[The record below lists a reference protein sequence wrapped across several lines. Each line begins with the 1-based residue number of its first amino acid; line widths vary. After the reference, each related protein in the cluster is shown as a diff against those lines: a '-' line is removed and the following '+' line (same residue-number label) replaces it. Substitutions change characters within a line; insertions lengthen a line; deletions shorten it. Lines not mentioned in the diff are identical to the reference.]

1 MSDNTL
7 QARTLQARPS
17 NRLPYAVAIAVFL
30 LLPWR
35 PVNGFYIFLAQ
46 TFFYTAIAV
55 TGLNLLLGLSG
66 QMSIGQAGFY
76 ALGAYGSALTS
87 LKLGWPVPLSITFG
101 VLIAAVGG
109 GLVGVFAL
117 RTRGLYL
124 AMTTLAVGY
133 ILDIIGQ
140 RWISLTGGAMGL
152 SGVPS
157 LDLGFPKMSATVFFY
172 VSGASLIVVQLLADF
187 INQSRLGRNLRAI
200 RESEV
205 FAASVGVEVSLWKAA
220 IFAFAAALAGLGGAF
235 FAHQSGYVGSDA
247 FSVRLSI
254 AFLIA
259 TVVGGLG
266 TKTGP
271 LLGTLILLAIVEVI
285 AGIDKYGLLIYGAI
299 LLIVLLAFPKGAAG
313 VIGSLT
319 QRFKGGAGNVAVK
332 SGQNGDSQSGQHGG
346 GTNAATLASIG
357 AGGTTDITDNFT
369 AGAVAN
375 GGAAKSTSESGALV
389 GLATSNTSALPVQQN
404 SNTSLSVQGISKSY
418 SGLKAVD
425 QVSVEVKPNTI
436 HGLIGPNGAGKST
449 IINMI
454 AGIYRADEG
463 SIHLGDLDLSSLDI
477 AKRANLGLAR
487 TFQNLQ
493 LIEGVSVL
501 DNVLLGIA
509 HKHSYGKDFVTWLSG
524 GELEGDERKEA
535 FAILEFF
542 GLAQFAD
549 RLPTQLPYGHRKLI
563 ELARAIAQRPKMLL
577 LDEPIA
583 GMNTQEAKAIAQVI
597 RKLREH
603 GITILL
609 VEHNME
615 FVMSVCDTISVLNFG
630 KLIACGTPAE
640 IQNNPEVIEAYLGTG
655 AKK

>member
-17 NRLPYAVAIAVFL
+17 NRLPYAIAIAIFL
-30 LLPWR
+30 LLPWLS
-35 PVNGFYIFLAQ
+35 VNGFYIFLAQ

-101 VLIAAVGG
+101 VLIAAIGG

-133 ILDIIGQ
+133 ILDIVGQ

-172 VSGASLIVVQLLADF
+172 VSGASLIIVQLLADF

-205 FAASVGVEVSLWKAA
+205 FAASVGVDVSLWKAA

-254 AFLIA
+254 ALLIA

-271 LLGTLILLAIVEVI
+271 LLGTLILMAIVEVI
-285 AGIDKYGLLIYGAI
+285 ADIHKYGLLIYGSI

-313 VIGSLT
+313 LISSLAL
-319 QRFKGGAGNVAVK
+319 RFKGGTSL
-332 SGQNGDSQSGQHGG
+332 SGTSTGASSDASATATATPSDSGRDAPG
-346 GTNAATLASIG
+346 NAAASDLAP
-357 AGGTTDITDNFT
+357 
-369 AGAVAN
+369 
-375 GGAAKSTSESGALV
+375 
-389 GLATSNTSALPVQQN
+389 ATSNTGALPMQQGG
-404 SNTSLSVQGISKSY
+404 NTSLSIQGISKSY

-501 DNVLLGIA
+501 DNVLLGVA
-509 HKHSYGKDFVTWLSG
+509 HKHSYGKDFVTFISG

-640 IQNNPEVIEAYLGTG
+640 IQNNSEVIEAYLGTG

>member
-17 NRLPYAVAIAVFL
+17 NRLPYAIAIAIFL
-30 LLPWR
+30 LLPWL

-101 VLIAAVGG
+101 VLIAAIGG

-133 ILDIIGQ
+133 ILDIVGQ

-172 VSGASLIVVQLLADF
+172 VSGASLIIVQLLADF

-205 FAASVGVEVSLWKAA
+205 FAASVGVDVSLWKAA

-254 AFLIA
+254 ALLIA

-271 LLGTLILLAIVEVI
+271 LLGTLILMAIVEVI
-285 AGIDKYGLLIYGAI
+285 ADIHKYGLLIYGSI

-313 VIGSLT
+313 LISSLAL
-319 QRFKGGAGNVAVK
+319 RFKGGTSLSGTSANASSDSSATATATPDNAGRDAPA
-332 SGQNGDSQSGQHGG
+332 
-346 GTNAATLASIG
+346 NAAASNLAP
-357 AGGTTDITDNFT
+357 A
-369 AGAVAN
+369 
-375 GGAAKSTSESGALV
+375 TSKTGAL
-389 GLATSNTSALPVQQN
+389 PMQQGG
-404 SNTSLSVQGISKSY
+404 NTSLSIHGISKSY

-463 SIHLGDLDLSSLDI
+463 SIHLGELDLSSLDI

-501 DNVLLGIA
+501 DNVLLGVA
-509 HKHSYGKDFVTWLSG
+509 HKHSYGKDFVTFISG
-524 GELEGDERKEA
+524 AELEGDERKEA

-615 FVMSVCDTISVLNFG
+615 FVMSVCDTVSVLNFG

>member
-7 QARTLQARPS
+7 QAHTLQVRPS
-17 NRLPYAVAIAVFL
+17 NRLPYAIAIATFL
-30 LLPWR
+30 LLPWL

-55 TGLNLLLGLSG
+55 IGLNLLLGLSG

-101 VLIAAVGG
+101 VLIAAIGG

-133 ILDIIGQ
+133 ILDIVGQ

-172 VSGASLIVVQLLADF
+172 VSGASLIIVQLLADF

-205 FAASVGVEVSLWKAA
+205 FAASVGVDVSLWKAA

-254 AFLIA
+254 ALLIA

-271 LLGTLILLAIVEVI
+271 LLGTLILMAIVEVI
-285 AGIDKYGLLIYGAI
+285 ADIHKYGLLIYGSI

-313 VIGSLT
+313 LISSLAL
-319 QRFKGGAGNVAVK
+319 RFKGGTSL
-332 SGQNGDSQSGQHGG
+332 SGTSTGASSDASATTTAAPGDSGRDAPA
-346 GTNAATLASIG
+346 NAAASGLA
-357 AGGTTDITDNFT
+357 
-369 AGAVAN
+369 
-375 GGAAKSTSESGALV
+375 
-389 GLATSNTSALPVQQN
+389 LATSNTGALPMQQGG
-404 SNTSLSVQGISKSY
+404 NTSLSIQRISKSY

-501 DNVLLGIA
+501 DNVLLGIT
-509 HKHSYGKDFVTWLSG
+509 HKHSYGKDFVTFISG
-524 GELEGDERKEA
+524 GELEGDERNEA

-615 FVMSVCDTISVLNFG
+615 FVMSVCDTVSVLNFG

>member
-7 QARTLQARPS
+7 QARTLQTRPS
-17 NRLPYAVAIAVFL
+17 NRLPYAIAIAIFL
-30 LLPWR
+30 LLPWL

-101 VLIAAVGG
+101 VLIAAIGG

-133 ILDIIGQ
+133 ILDIVGQ

-172 VSGASLIVVQLLADF
+172 VSGASLIIVQLLADF

-205 FAASVGVEVSLWKAA
+205 FAASVGVDVSLWKAA

-254 AFLIA
+254 ALLIA

-271 LLGTLILLAIVEVI
+271 LLGTLILMAIVEVI
-285 AGIDKYGLLIYGAI
+285 ADIHKYGLLIYGSI

-313 VIGSLT
+313 LISSLAL
-319 QRFKGGAGNVAVK
+319 RFKGGTSSSGTSANASSDSSATATATPDNAGRDAPA
-332 SGQNGDSQSGQHGG
+332 
-346 GTNAATLASIG
+346 NAAASELAP
-357 AGGTTDITDNFT
+357 A
-369 AGAVAN
+369 
-375 GGAAKSTSESGALV
+375 TSKTGAL
-389 GLATSNTSALPVQQN
+389 PMQQGG
-404 SNTSLSVQGISKSY
+404 NTSLSIQGISKSY

-477 AKRANLGLAR
+477 AERANLGLAR

-583 GMNTQEAKAIAQVI
+583 GMNAQEAKAIAQVI

-630 KLIACGTPAE
+630 KLIACGTPTE

>member
-17 NRLPYAVAIAVFL
+17 NRLPYAIAIAIFL
-30 LLPWR
+30 LLPWL

-101 VLIAAVGG
+101 VLIAAIGG

-133 ILDIIGQ
+133 ILDIVGQ

-172 VSGASLIVVQLLADF
+172 VSGASLIIVQLLADF

-205 FAASVGVEVSLWKAA
+205 FAASVGVDVSLWKAA

-254 AFLIA
+254 ALLIA

-271 LLGTLILLAIVEVI
+271 LLGTLILMAIVEVI
-285 AGIDKYGLLIYGAI
+285 ADIHKYGLLIYGSI
-299 LLIVLLAFPKGAAG
+299 LLVVLLAFPKGAAG
-313 VIGSLT
+313 LISSLAL
-319 QRFKGGAGNVAVK
+319 RFKGGTSL
-332 SGQNGDSQSGQHGG
+332 SGTSTVVSSDASATATAAPGDSGRDAPG
-346 GTNAATLASIG
+346 NAAASDLAP
-357 AGGTTDITDNFT
+357 
-369 AGAVAN
+369 
-375 GGAAKSTSESGALV
+375 
-389 GLATSNTSALPVQQN
+389 ATSNTGALPMQQGG
-404 SNTSLSVQGISKSY
+404 NTSLSIQGISKSY

-501 DNVLLGIA
+501 DNVLLGVA
-509 HKHSYGKDFVTWLSG
+509 HKHSYGKDFVTFISG

>member
-17 NRLPYAVAIAVFL
+17 NRLPYAIAIAIFL
-30 LLPWR
+30 LLPWL

-101 VLIAAVGG
+101 VLIAAIGG

-133 ILDIIGQ
+133 ILDIVGQ

-172 VSGASLIVVQLLADF
+172 VSGASLIIVQLLADF

-205 FAASVGVEVSLWKAA
+205 FAASVGVDVSLWKAA

-254 AFLIA
+254 ALLIA

-271 LLGTLILLAIVEVI
+271 LLGTLILMAIVEVI
-285 AGIDKYGLLIYGAI
+285 ADIHKYGLLIYGSI

-313 VIGSLT
+313 LISSLAL
-319 QRFKGGAGNVAVK
+319 RFKGGTSLSGTSTGASSVASATATVAPSD
-332 SGQNGDSQSGQHGG
+332 SGRDAPA
-346 GTNAATLASIG
+346 NAAASDLAP
-357 AGGTTDITDNFT
+357 
-369 AGAVAN
+369 
-375 GGAAKSTSESGALV
+375 
-389 GLATSNTSALPVQQN
+389 ATSNTGALPMQQGG
-404 SNTSLSVQGISKSY
+404 NTSLSIQGISKSY

-501 DNVLLGIA
+501 DNVLLGVA
-509 HKHSYGKDFVTWLSG
+509 HKHSYGKDFVTFISG

>member
-7 QARTLQARPS
+7 QARTLQAPPS
-17 NRLPYAVAIAVFL
+17 NRLPYAIAIAIFL
-30 LLPWR
+30 LLPWL

-101 VLIAAVGG
+101 VLIAAIGG

-133 ILDIIGQ
+133 ILDIVGQ

-172 VSGASLIVVQLLADF
+172 ASGTSLIIVQLLADF

-205 FAASVGVEVSLWKAA
+205 FAASVGVDVSLWKAA
-220 IFAFAAALAGLGGAF
+220 IFAFAAALAGLGGTF

-254 AFLIA
+254 ALLIA

-271 LLGTLILLAIVEVI
+271 LLGTLILMAIVEVI
-285 AGIDKYGLLIYGAI
+285 ADIHKYGLLIYGSI

-313 VIGSLT
+313 LISSLAL
-319 QRFKGGAGNVAVK
+319 RFKEGTSLSGTSTGASSDASATATAAPSD
-332 SGQNGDSQSGQHGG
+332 SGRDAPG
-346 GTNAATLASIG
+346 NAAASDLAP
-357 AGGTTDITDNFT
+357 
-369 AGAVAN
+369 
-375 GGAAKSTSESGALV
+375 
-389 GLATSNTSALPVQQN
+389 ATSNTGALPMQQGG
-404 SNTSLSVQGISKSY
+404 NTSLSIQGISKSY

-425 QVSVEVKPNTI
+425 QVSIEVKPNTI

-454 AGIYRADEG
+454 AGIYRTDEG
-463 SIHLGDLDLSSLDI
+463 SIHLGELDLSSLDI

-501 DNVLLGIA
+501 DNVLLGVA
-509 HKHSYGKDFVTWLSG
+509 HKHSYGKDFVTFISG

-597 RKLREH
+597 RKLRGH

>member
-17 NRLPYAVAIAVFL
+17 NRLPYAIAIAIFL
-30 LLPWR
+30 LLPWL

-101 VLIAAVGG
+101 VLIAAIGG

-133 ILDIIGQ
+133 ILDIVGQ

-172 VSGASLIVVQLLADF
+172 VSGASLIIVQLLADF

-205 FAASVGVEVSLWKAA
+205 FAASVGVDVSLWKAA

-254 AFLIA
+254 ALLIA

-271 LLGTLILLAIVEVI
+271 LLGTLILMAIVEVI
-285 AGIDKYGLLIYGAI
+285 ADIHKYGLLIYGSI
-299 LLIVLLAFPKGAAG
+299 LLTVLLAFPKGAAG
-313 VIGSLT
+313 LISNLAL
-319 QRFKGGAGNVAVK
+319 RFKGGTSL
-332 SGQNGDSQSGQHGG
+332 SGTSANASSDSSA
-346 GTNAATLASIG
+346 TATATPDNAARDAPANAAASDLAP
-357 AGGTTDITDNFT
+357 A
-369 AGAVAN
+369 
-375 GGAAKSTSESGALV
+375 TSKTGAL
-389 GLATSNTSALPVQQN
+389 PMQQGG
-404 SNTSLSVQGISKSY
+404 NTSLSIQGISKSY

-425 QVSVEVKPNTI
+425 QVSVKVKPNTI

-463 SIHLGDLDLSSLDI
+463 TIHLGDLDLSSLDI

-583 GMNTQEAKAIAQVI
+583 GMNAQEAKAIAQVI

-615 FVMSVCDTISVLNFG
+615 FVMAVCDTISVLNFG
-630 KLIACGTPAE
+630 KLIACGTPTE

>member
-7 QARTLQARPS
+7 HARTMQTRPS
-17 NRLPYAVAIAVFL
+17 NRLPYALAIAIFL
-30 LLPWR
+30 LLPWL
-35 PVNGFYIFLAQ
+35 PINGFYIFLAQ

-101 VLIAAVGG
+101 VLIAAIGG

-133 ILDIIGQ
+133 ILDIVGQ

-235 FAHQSGYVGSDA
+235 FAHQSGFVGSDA

-259 TVVGGLG
+259 AVVGGLG

-271 LLGTLILLAIVEVI
+271 LLGTLILLAIVELI

-313 VIGSLT
+313 VISSLT
-319 QRFKGGAGNVAVK
+319 QRFKGNA
-332 SGQNGDSQSGQHGG
+332 SSSRTIEGDQRSTQGG
-346 GTNAATLASIG
+346 IG
-357 AGGTTDITDNFT
+357 ATGDVNGAPTTVGHSS
-369 AGAVAN
+369 AEAPAN
-375 GGAAKSTSESGALV
+375 RAESALGRV
-389 GLATSNTSALPVQQN
+389 NSDSSALPVQHS

-463 SIHLGDLDLSSLDI
+463 SIHMGAIDLSSLDI

-509 HKHSYGKDFVTWLSG
+509 HKHSYGKDFVTWISG
-524 GELEGDERKEA
+524 GELEGDERQEA

>member
-17 NRLPYAVAIAVFL
+17 NRLPYAIAIAIFL
-30 LLPWR
+30 LLPWL

-101 VLIAAVGG
+101 VLIAAIGG

-133 ILDIIGQ
+133 ILDIVGQ

-172 VSGASLIVVQLLADF
+172 VSGASLIIVQLLADF

-205 FAASVGVEVSLWKAA
+205 FAASVGVDVSLWKAA

-254 AFLIA
+254 ALLIA

-271 LLGTLILLAIVEVI
+271 LLGTLILMAIVEVI
-285 AGIDKYGLLIYGAI
+285 ADIHKYGLLIYGSI
-299 LLIVLLAFPKGAAG
+299 LLTVLLAFPKGAAG
-313 VIGSLT
+313 LISNLAL
-319 QRFKGGAGNVAVK
+319 RFKGGTSL
-332 SGQNGDSQSGQHGG
+332 SGTSANASSDSSA
-346 GTNAATLASIG
+346 TATATPDNAARDAPANAAASDLAP
-357 AGGTTDITDNFT
+357 A
-369 AGAVAN
+369 
-375 GGAAKSTSESGALV
+375 TSKTGAL
-389 GLATSNTSALPVQQN
+389 PMQQGG
-404 SNTSLSVQGISKSY
+404 NTSLSIQGISKSY

-425 QVSVEVKPNTI
+425 QVSVKVKPNTI

-583 GMNTQEAKAIAQVI
+583 GMNAQEAKAIAQVI

-615 FVMSVCDTISVLNFG
+615 FVMAVCDTISVLNFG
-630 KLIACGTPAE
+630 KLIACGTPTE

>member
-7 QARTLQARPS
+7 QARSMQARPS
-17 NRLPYAVAIAVFL
+17 NRLPYAIAIAIFL
-30 LLPWR
+30 LLPWL
-35 PVNGFYIFLAQ
+35 PINGFYIFLAQ

-87 LKLGWPVPLSITFG
+87 LKLGWPVPLSIAFG

-133 ILDIIGQ
+133 ILDIVGQ

-152 SGVPS
+152 SGVPG
-157 LDLGFPKMSATVFFY
+157 LDLGFPNMSATVFFY
-172 VSGASLIVVQLLADF
+172 VSGGSLIIVQLLADF

-271 LLGTLILLAIVEVI
+271 LLGTLILMAIVEVI
-285 AGIDKYGLLIYGAI
+285 AGIDKYGLLIYGSI

-313 VIGSLT
+313 VISSLA
-319 QRFKGGAGNVAVK
+319 QRFKGGASNITTTSVQDGERTSAALVTQTVA
-332 SGQNGDSQSGQHGG
+332 
-346 GTNAATLASIG
+346 
-357 AGGTTDITDNFT
+357 DITGT
-369 AGAVAN
+369 VSSTGATISS
-375 GGAAKSTSESGALV
+375 STSAGVNDSSAQSTPGRGAL
-389 GLATSNTSALPVQQN
+389 PMQQGG
-404 SNTSLSVQGISKSY
+404 NTSLSVQGISKSY

-454 AGIYRADEG
+454 AGIYHADEG
-463 SIHLGDLDLSSLDI
+463 TIHLGDLDLSSLDI

-509 HKHSYGKDFVTWLSG
+509 HKHSYGSDFVTWLSG
-524 GELEGDERKEA
+524 GELESDERKEA

>member
-17 NRLPYAVAIAVFL
+17 NRLPYAIAIAIFL
-30 LLPWR
+30 LLPWL

-101 VLIAAVGG
+101 VLIAAIGG

-133 ILDIIGQ
+133 ILDIVGQ

-172 VSGASLIVVQLLADF
+172 VSGASLIIVQLLADF

-205 FAASVGVEVSLWKAA
+205 FAASVGVDVSLWKAA

-254 AFLIA
+254 ALLIA

-271 LLGTLILLAIVEVI
+271 LLGTLILMAIVEVI
-285 AGIDKYGLLIYGAI
+285 ADIHKYGLLIYGSI

-313 VIGSLT
+313 LISSLAL
-319 QRFKGGAGNVAVK
+319 RFKGGTSLSGTSANASSDSSAAATATPDNAGRDAPA
-332 SGQNGDSQSGQHGG
+332 
-346 GTNAATLASIG
+346 NAAASELAP
-357 AGGTTDITDNFT
+357 A
-369 AGAVAN
+369 
-375 GGAAKSTSESGALV
+375 TSKTGAL
-389 GLATSNTSALPVQQN
+389 PMQQGG
-404 SNTSLSVQGISKSY
+404 NTSLSIQGISKSY

-425 QVSVEVKPNTI
+425 QVSVEVKPKTI

-501 DNVLLGIA
+501 DNVLLGVA
-509 HKHSYGKDFVTWLSG
+509 HKHSYGKDFVTFIAG

-583 GMNTQEAKAIAQVI
+583 GMNTQEARAIAQVI

>member
-17 NRLPYAVAIAVFL
+17 NRLPYAIAIAIFL
-30 LLPWR
+30 LLPWL
-35 PVNGFYIFLAQ
+35 PVNGFYVFLAQ

-101 VLIAAVGG
+101 VLIAAIGG

-133 ILDIIGQ
+133 ILDIVGQ

-172 VSGASLIVVQLLADF
+172 VSGASLIIVQLLADF

-205 FAASVGVEVSLWKAA
+205 FAASVGVDVSLWKAA

-254 AFLIA
+254 ALLIA

-271 LLGTLILLAIVEVI
+271 LLGTLILMAIVEVI
-285 AGIDKYGLLIYGAI
+285 ADIHKYGLLIYGSI

-313 VIGSLT
+313 LISSLAL
-319 QRFKGGAGNVAVK
+319 RFKGGTSLSGTSANASSDSSAAATATPDNAGRDAPA
-332 SGQNGDSQSGQHGG
+332 
-346 GTNAATLASIG
+346 NAAASELAS
-357 AGGTTDITDNFT
+357 A
-369 AGAVAN
+369 
-375 GGAAKSTSESGALV
+375 TSKTGAL
-389 GLATSNTSALPVQQN
+389 PMQQGG
-404 SNTSLSVQGISKSY
+404 NTSLSIQGISKSY

-425 QVSVEVKPNTI
+425 QVSVEVKPKTI

-509 HKHSYGKDFVTWLSG
+509 HKNSYGKDFVTWLSG

-583 GMNTQEAKAIAQVI
+583 GMNTQEAMAIAQVI

>member
-17 NRLPYAVAIAVFL
+17 NRLPYAIAIAIFL
-30 LLPWR
+30 LLPWL

-101 VLIAAVGG
+101 VLIAAIGG

-133 ILDIIGQ
+133 ILDIVGQ

-172 VSGASLIVVQLLADF
+172 VSGGSLIIVQLLADF

-205 FAASVGVEVSLWKAA
+205 FAASVGVEVNLWKAA

-254 AFLIA
+254 ALLIA

-271 LLGTLILLAIVEVI
+271 LLGTLILMAIVEVI
-285 AGIDKYGLLIYGAI
+285 ADIHKYGLLIYGSI
-299 LLIVLLAFPKGAAG
+299 LLIVLLALPKGAAG
-313 VIGSLT
+313 LISSLA
-319 QRFKGGAGNVAVK
+319 QRFKGGTSLSGTSANASSDSSATATATPDNAGRDAPA
-332 SGQNGDSQSGQHGG
+332 
-346 GTNAATLASIG
+346 NAAASDLAP
-357 AGGTTDITDNFT
+357 A
-369 AGAVAN
+369 
-375 GGAAKSTSESGALV
+375 TSKTGAL
-389 GLATSNTSALPVQQN
+389 PMQQGG
-404 SNTSLSVQGISKSY
+404 NTSLSIQGISKSY

-509 HKHSYGKDFVTWLSG
+509 HKHSYSSDFVTWISG

-583 GMNTQEAKAIAQVI
+583 GMNAQEAKAIAQVI

>member
-17 NRLPYAVAIAVFL
+17 NRLPYAIAMAVFL
-30 LLPWR
+30 LLPWL
-35 PVNGFYIFLAQ
+35 PVNGFYIFLVQ

-101 VLIAAVGG
+101 VLIAAIGG

-133 ILDIIGQ
+133 ILDIVGQ

-172 VSGASLIVVQLLADF
+172 VSGASLIIVQLLADF

-205 FAASVGVEVSLWKAA
+205 FAASVGVDVSLWKAA

-254 AFLIA
+254 ALLIA

-271 LLGTLILLAIVEVI
+271 LLGTLILMAIVEVI
-285 AGIDKYGLLIYGAI
+285 ADIHKYGLLIYGSI

-313 VIGSLT
+313 LISSLAL
-319 QRFKGGAGNVAVK
+319 RFKGGTSLSGTSANASSDSSAAATATPDNAGRDAPA
-332 SGQNGDSQSGQHGG
+332 
-346 GTNAATLASIG
+346 NAAASDLAP
-357 AGGTTDITDNFT
+357 A
-369 AGAVAN
+369 
-375 GGAAKSTSESGALV
+375 TSKTGAL
-389 GLATSNTSALPVQQN
+389 PMQQGG
-404 SNTSLSVQGISKSY
+404 NTSLSIQGISKSY

-477 AKRANLGLAR
+477 AERANLGLAR
-487 TFQNLQ
+487 TFQNMQ

-509 HKHSYGKDFVTWLSG
+509 HKHSYGKDFATWLSG

-597 RKLREH
+597 RKLREY

-630 KLIACGTPAE
+630 KLIACGTPTE

>member
-7 QARTLQARPS
+7 HVRTMPAQQS
-17 NRLPYAVAIAVFL
+17 NRLPYAVAIAIFL
-30 LLPWR
+30 LLPWL
-35 PVNGFYIFLAQ
+35 PINGFYLFLAQ

-101 VLIAAVGG
+101 VLIAAIGG

-133 ILDIIGQ
+133 ILDIVGQ

-285 AGIDKYGLLIYGAI
+285 AGIDKYGLLIYGSI

-313 VIGSLT
+313 VIDSLA
-319 QRFKGGAGNVAVK
+319 QRFKSGASLAGATRDGSKPEQGGAGTGTPEGATVSDLASATSK
-332 SGQNGDSQSGQHGG
+332 ADALPIQQSG
-346 GTNAATLASIG
+346 
-357 AGGTTDITDNFT
+357 
-369 AGAVAN
+369 
-375 GGAAKSTSESGALV
+375 
-389 GLATSNTSALPVQQN
+389 
-404 SNTSLSVQGISKSY
+404 NTSLSVQNISKSY

-425 QVSVEVKPNTI
+425 QVTVEVKPNTI

-509 HKHSYGKDFVTWLSG
+509 HKNSYSHDFVTWLSG
-524 GELEGDERKEA
+524 GELEGNERKEA

-542 GLAQFAD
+542 GLAQFAE

-597 RKLREH
+597 TKLRSH

>member
-7 QARTLQARPS
+7 HARPMQTRPS
-17 NRLPYAVAIAVFL
+17 NRLPYAFAIAIYL
-30 LLPWR
+30 LLPWL
-35 PVNGFYIFLAQ
+35 PINGFYIFLAQ

-87 LKLGWPVPLSITFG
+87 LKLGWPVPVAITFG
-101 VLIAAVGG
+101 VLIAAIGG

-133 ILDIIGQ
+133 ILDIVGQ

-235 FAHQSGYVGSDA
+235 FAHQSGFVGSDA

-259 TVVGGLG
+259 AVVGGLG

-313 VIGSLT
+313 VISSLA
-319 QRFKGGAGNVAVK
+319 QRFKGGTSWGDVTSRAAIGTPEDATASGLASATSKAGALPIQ
-332 SGQNGDSQSGQHGG
+332 QNG
-346 GTNAATLASIG
+346 
-357 AGGTTDITDNFT
+357 
-369 AGAVAN
+369 
-375 GGAAKSTSESGALV
+375 
-389 GLATSNTSALPVQQN
+389 
-404 SNTSLSVQGISKSY
+404 NTSLSVQGISKSY

-463 SIHLGDLDLSSLDI
+463 SIHLGNIDLSSLDI

-509 HKHSYGKDFVTWLSG
+509 HKHSYSNDFVTWISG

-597 RKLREH
+597 IKLREH

-630 KLIACGTPAE
+630 KLIACGPPSE
-640 IQNNPEVIEAYLGTG
+640 IQSNPEVIEAYLGTG

>member
-17 NRLPYAVAIAVFL
+17 NRLPYAIAIAIFL
-30 LLPWR
+30 LLPWL

-101 VLIAAVGG
+101 VLIAAIGG

-133 ILDIIGQ
+133 ILDIVGQ

-172 VSGASLIVVQLLADF
+172 VSGASLIIVQLLADF

-205 FAASVGVEVSLWKAA
+205 FAASVGVDVSLWKAA

-254 AFLIA
+254 ALLIA

-271 LLGTLILLAIVEVI
+271 LLGTLILMAIVEVI
-285 AGIDKYGLLIYGAI
+285 ADIHKYGLLIYGSI

-313 VIGSLT
+313 LISSLAL
-319 QRFKGGAGNVAVK
+319 RFKGGTSL
-332 SGQNGDSQSGQHGG
+332 SGTSTGVSSDASATTTATPSDSGRDAPA
-346 GTNAATLASIG
+346 NAAASDLAP
-357 AGGTTDITDNFT
+357 
-369 AGAVAN
+369 
-375 GGAAKSTSESGALV
+375 
-389 GLATSNTSALPVQQN
+389 ATSNTGALPMQQGG
-404 SNTSLSVQGISKSY
+404 NTSLSIQGISKSY

-501 DNVLLGIA
+501 DNVLLGVA
-509 HKHSYGKDFVTWLSG
+509 HKHSYGKDFVTFISG

-535 FAILEFF
+535 FSILEFF

>member
-1 MSDNTL
+1 MSDNSL
-7 QARTLQARPS
+7 QAPSVQARPS
-17 NRLPYAVAIAVFL
+17 NRLPYAIAIAIFL
-30 LLPWR
+30 LLPWL
-35 PVNGFYIFLAQ
+35 PINGFYIFLAQ

-87 LKLGWPVPLSITFG
+87 LNLGWPVPLSITFG

-133 ILDIIGQ
+133 ILDIVGQ

-172 VSGASLIVVQLLADF
+172 VSGGSLIIVQLSADF

-271 LLGTLILLAIVEVI
+271 LLGTLILMAIVEVI
-285 AGIDKYGLLIYGAI
+285 AGIDKYGLLIYGSI

-313 VIGSLT
+313 LISSLA
-319 QRFKGGAGNVAVK
+319 QRFKGNASSSRTIEDDQQSMQGGIGSTGDVDGA
-332 SGQNGDSQSGQHGG
+332 
-346 GTNAATLASIG
+346 L
-357 AGGTTDITDNFT
+357 TT
-369 AGAVAN
+369 V
-375 GGAAKSTSESGALV
+375 SHSGAEAPANRAV
-389 GLATSNTSALPVQQN
+389 SGLGRVNSDSSALPVQQS

-463 SIHLGDLDLSSLDI
+463 SIHLGDLDLSTLDI

-509 HKHSYGKDFVTWLSG
+509 HKHSYGKDFVTWISG
-524 GELEGDERKEA
+524 GELEGDERQEA

-630 KLIACGTPAE
+630 KLIACGTPSE

>member
-17 NRLPYAVAIAVFL
+17 NRLPYAIAIVIFL
-30 LLPWR
+30 LLPWL

-46 TFFYTAIAV
+46 TFFYTAISV

-101 VLIAAVGG
+101 VLIAAIGG

-133 ILDIIGQ
+133 ILDIVGQ

-172 VSGASLIVVQLLADF
+172 VSGASLIIVQLLADF

-205 FAASVGVEVSLWKAA
+205 FAASVGVDVSLWKAA

-254 AFLIA
+254 ALLIA

-271 LLGTLILLAIVEVI
+271 LLGTLILMAIVEVI
-285 AGIDKYGLLIYGAI
+285 ADIHKYGLLIYGSI

-313 VIGSLT
+313 LISSLAL
-319 QRFKGGAGNVAVK
+319 RFKGGTSLSGTSANASSDSSATATATPDNAGRDAPA
-332 SGQNGDSQSGQHGG
+332 
-346 GTNAATLASIG
+346 NAAASELAPAISN
-357 AGGTTDITDNFT
+357 T
-369 AGAVAN
+369 
-375 GGAAKSTSESGALV
+375 GAL
-389 GLATSNTSALPVQQN
+389 PMQQGG
-404 SNTSLSVQGISKSY
+404 NTSLSIQGISKSY

-501 DNVLLGIA
+501 DNVLLGVA
-509 HKHSYGKDFVTWLSG
+509 HKHSYGKDFVTFISG

-535 FAILEFF
+535 YAILEFF

-583 GMNTQEAKAIAQVI
+583 GMNAQEAKAIAQVI
-597 RKLREH
+597 RKLRDH

>member
-17 NRLPYAVAIAVFL
+17 NRLPYAIAIAIFL
-30 LLPWR
+30 LLPWL

-101 VLIAAVGG
+101 VLIAAIGG

-133 ILDIIGQ
+133 ILDIVGQ

-172 VSGASLIVVQLLADF
+172 VSGASLIIVQLLADF

-205 FAASVGVEVSLWKAA
+205 FAASVGVDVSLWKAA

-254 AFLIA
+254 ALLIA

-271 LLGTLILLAIVEVI
+271 LLGTLILMAIVEVI
-285 AGIDKYGLLIYGAI
+285 ADIHKYGLLIYGSI

-313 VIGSLT
+313 LISSLAL
-319 QRFKGGAGNVAVK
+319 RFKGGTSL
-332 SGQNGDSQSGQHGG
+332 SGTSTGASSDASATATATPSDSGRDAPG
-346 GTNAATLASIG
+346 NAAASDLAP
-357 AGGTTDITDNFT
+357 
-369 AGAVAN
+369 
-375 GGAAKSTSESGALV
+375 
-389 GLATSNTSALPVQQN
+389 ATSNTGALPMQQGG
-404 SNTSLSVQGISKSY
+404 NTSLSIQGISKSY

-501 DNVLLGIA
+501 DNVLLGVA

-583 GMNTQEAKAIAQVI
+583 GMNAQEAKAIAQVI

>member
-7 QARTLQARPS
+7 HARTMQVRPS
-17 NRLPYAVAIAVFL
+17 NRLPYAIAIAIFL
-30 LLPWR
+30 LLPWL
-35 PVNGFYIFLAQ
+35 PINGFYIFLAQ

-101 VLIAAVGG
+101 VLIAAIGG

-133 ILDIIGQ
+133 ILDIVGQ

-172 VSGASLIVVQLLADF
+172 VSGGSLIIVQLLADF

-200 RESEV
+200 RESEI
-205 FAASVGVEVSLWKAA
+205 FAASVGVEVSLWKAT

-254 AFLIA
+254 ALLIA

-271 LLGTLILLAIVEVI
+271 LLGTLILMAIVEVI
-285 AGIDKYGLLIYGAI
+285 ADIHKYGLLIYGSI
-299 LLIVLLAFPKGAAG
+299 LLIVLLALPKGAAG
-313 VIGSLT
+313 LISSLAL
-319 QRFKGGAGNVAVK
+319 RFKGGASHITTTSVQDNDRTSAAAVT
-332 SGQNGDSQSGQHGG
+332 H
-346 GTNAATLASIG
+346 TG
-357 AGGTTDITDNFT
+357 ADITGT
-369 AGAVAN
+369 GSSTGATISS
-375 GGAAKSTSESGALV
+375 STSAGVNDSSAQSTHGRGAL
-389 GLATSNTSALPVQQN
+389 PMQQGG
-404 SNTSLSVQGISKSY
+404 NTSLSIQGISKSY

-463 SIHLGDLDLSSLDI
+463 SILLGDLDLSSLDI

-509 HKHSYGKDFVTWLSG
+509 HKYSYGKDFVTWLSG

-597 RKLREH
+597 IKLRAH

-630 KLIACGTPAE
+630 KLIACGTPTE